1 MKRQKKENKKAKAAQ
16 RIDHKQMQRIAL
28 IHEMIKAEK
37 YPSREDLI
45 NAFKNELRLDNVSI
59 RTCQRDIDVLRDG
72 FGAAILYSRRLNG
85 YYYATLQTFFNIRFP
100 NLSLNWQRFF
110 RF

>member
-1 MKRQKKENKKAKAAQ
+1 MKKQKKENKKAKAAQ

-45 NAFKNELRLDNVSI
+45 NAFKI
-59 RTCQRDIDVLRDG
+59 T
-72 FGAAILYSRRLNG
+72 
-85 YYYATLQTFFNIRFP
+85 
-100 NLSLNWQRFF
+100 
-110 RF
+110 